1 MIKLYNDDCLS
12 VLKKLPAKSVDLCV
26 TDPPYNMKIAKW
38 DSWKTNKAY
47 VDFMKNVFYE
57 VSRVLKDNGSLY
69 FFHIDM
75 ELIAM
80 LMEMIR
86 SDLPFTFNSFLIW
99 DKGIFRSLA
108 WKNPS
113 DKNKLRSWFNTC
125 EFCLYYTKGESK
137 TGWETICLDTNNF
150 KSLRKYAY
158 DLMQFIGL
166 SGGGLNKGSDT
177 EKQNISSIAKKKV
190 LQKIGGRGDHFT
202 RYGSSQWALCTEDV
216 YNELISV
223 FHIDKWQGF
232 REYESLRQEYESLR
246 QEYESLRPTHNLSP
260 EHNNVFRY
268 NSPSSN
274 RLHICQKPVELI
286 EEFILCSSNKNDTV
300 LDCFMGSGTTGIA
313 AKKLDRHFIGIENNP
328 ETFKIAEQRLSACI

>member
-12 VLKKLPAKSVDLCV
+12 VLKKLPAKSIDLCV
-26 TDPPYNMKIAKW
+26 TDPPYNIKIAKW

-69 FFHIDM
+69 FFHSDM

-86 SDLPFTFNSFLIW
+86 SDLPFTFNSFCIW
-99 DKGIFRSLA
+99 DKGNFRSLA
-108 WKNPS
+108 WKNPT

-166 SGGGLNKGSDT
+166 SGGG
-177 EKQNISSIAKKKV
+177 I
-190 LQKIGGRGDHFT
+190 
-202 RYGSSQWALCTEDV
+202 
-216 YNELISV
+216 
-223 FHIDKWQGF
+223 
-232 REYESLRQEYESLR
+232 
-246 QEYESLRPTHNLSP
+246 
-260 EHNNVFRY
+260 
-268 NSPSSN
+268 
-274 RLHICQKPVELI
+274 
-286 EEFILCSSNKNDTV
+286 
-300 LDCFMGSGTTGIA
+300 
-313 AKKLDRHFIGIENNP
+313 
-328 ETFKIAEQRLSACI
+328 EQRLGHRKAEHFFYCQKKGTSEDRGSG

>member
-1 MIKLYNDDCLS
+1 M
-12 VLKKLPAKSVDLCV
+12 
-26 TDPPYNMKIAKW
+26 
-38 DSWKTNKAY
+38 
-47 VDFMKNVFYE
+47 
-57 VSRVLKDNGSLY
+57 
-69 FFHIDM
+69 
-75 ELIAM
+75 
-80 LMEMIR
+80 
-86 SDLPFTFNSFLIW
+86 
-99 DKGIFRSLA
+99 
-108 WKNPS
+108 
-113 DKNKLRSWFNTC
+113 
-125 EFCLYYTKGESK
+125 
-137 TGWETICLDTNNF
+137 
-150 KSLRKYAY
+150 
-158 DLMQFIGL
+158 
-166 SGGGLNKGSDT
+166 GGLNKGSDT

-190 LQKIGGRGDHFT
+190 LQNIGGRGDHFT

-246 QEYESLRPTHNLSP
+246 PTHNLSP

-268 NSPSSN
+268 NSPRSN

-313 AKKLDRHFIGIENNP
+313 AKKLDRNFIGIENNP